1 MGLTVTQKIV
11 ARAAGRKEVTPG
23 DFVMV
28 SPDYTVGHELYWPL
42 HKSNMEKI
50 GVDRFPRPEKVI
62 LVVDH
67 TPQAALGS
75 HYERAHRDM
84 KDFALRTGVENYFNV
99 GNGGLR
105 HFVMVEQGFARPGLF
120 VFGDEPNIAN
130 IGVFGALCIYLSWE
144 VIVPMCTDENWL
156 QVPDSVRIEIHG
168 EMKRGVLIRDLV
180 QAINRDYAANDL
192 MLPMSIEFGGPAL
205 ETLGLD
211 ARQSLLAGA
220 YHSNAATAVMDVDAL
235 ALAYV
240 EERGRGLPHYPDL
253 VKPDPDAGYAFRS
266 EYDLGDLE
274 PFVTVPPDQHTVV
287 PVGDVAGKRVD
298 QATIGSCASSRL
310 EDLRAAAEILR
321 GRKIARHV
329 TMYVTPGSQE
339 VMSKA
344 AAEGTIS
351 TLVDAGC
358 AVLTPGCTTCWGYNG
373 VLNDYEVSISTHQEN
388 YRGRNGSDLAEIYL
402 ASPYVVAASALAGE
416 IADPRS
422 VLPH

>member
-1 MGLTVTQKIV
+1 VGQTVTQKIV
-11 ARAAGRKEVTPG
+11 ARAAGRKEISPG
-23 DFVMV
+23 EFVMV

-42 HKSNMEKI
+42 HKANMEKI
-50 GVDRFPRPEKVI
+50 GVDHFPRPDKVI

-67 TPQAALGS
+67 TPQAAMGT
-75 HYERAHRDM
+75 HYEKAHRDM
-84 KDFALRTGVENYFNV
+84 KEFALRNGVENYFNV

-156 QVPDSVRIEIHG
+156 QVPDSVRIELHG
-168 EMKRGVLIRDLV
+168 QMQRGVLIRDLV
-180 QAINRDYAANDL
+180 QAINRDYAANDM
-192 MLPMSIEFGGPAL
+192 MLPMCIEFGGPAI
-205 ETLGLD
+205 ETLSLD

-220 YHSNAATAVMDVDAL
+220 YHSNAATAIMDVDDVAM
-235 ALAYV
+235 AWV
-240 EERGRGLPHYPDL
+240 EARGKGRPCYP
-253 VKPDPDAGYAFRS
+253 VNSDPDAVYAFRAD
-266 EYDLGDLE
+266 YDLDNLE

-287 PVGDVAGKRVD
+287 PVAEVAGKRVD

-310 EDLRAAAEILR
+310 EDLRAAAEVLR

-344 AAEGTIS
+344 AAEGTLS
-351 TLVDAGC
+351 ALADAGC
-358 AVLTPGCTTCWGYNG
+358 AILTPGCTTCWGYNG

-388 YRGRNGSDLAEIYL
+388 YRGRNGSELAEVYL
-402 ASPYVVAASALAGE
+402 SSPYVVAASAVVGE
-416 IADPRS
+416 IADPRQF
-422 VLPH
+422 LPH